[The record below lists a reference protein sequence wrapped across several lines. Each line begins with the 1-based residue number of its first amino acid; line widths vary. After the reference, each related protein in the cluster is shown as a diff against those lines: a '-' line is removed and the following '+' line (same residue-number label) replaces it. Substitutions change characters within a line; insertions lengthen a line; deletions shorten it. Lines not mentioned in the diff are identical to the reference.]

1 MVAPLIP
8 LYRLVLEK
16 GSSHNAEHYHII
28 AAFTLQGQCT
38 EQVVS
43 GVSLLDCG
51 RCPSVVIVERNKCQ
65 VGC

>member
-43 GVSLLDCG
+43 GVAGPAGLDEMPSG
-51 RCPSVVIVERNKCQ
+51 RDC
-65 VGC
+65 